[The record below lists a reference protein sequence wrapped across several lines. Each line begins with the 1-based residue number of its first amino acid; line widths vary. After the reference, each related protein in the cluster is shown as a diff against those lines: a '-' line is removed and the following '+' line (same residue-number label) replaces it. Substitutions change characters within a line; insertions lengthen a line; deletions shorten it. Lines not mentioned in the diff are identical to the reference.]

1 MKNKKKSCE
10 SHAILILL
18 LTNDIDADANQI
30 SINFNFYLTI
40 ITTQIKISR
49 KLNICKVKK
58 NMHNVIW
65 GLLQNNIKVIS
76 CINYFSSYD

>member
-1 MKNKKKSCE
+1 MKSKKKSCE
-10 SHAILILL
+10 SHAIFFLL
-18 LTNDIDADANQI
+18 LRDDIDADANQI

-58 NMHNVIW
+58 KNMHNVIW
-65 GLLQNNIKVIS
+65 GLLQNNIQK
-76 CINYFSSYD
+76 